1 MAREPTLLEQA
12 LQRGR
17 VTVSGLVAVW
27 VVDGQGAAAMPAD
40 EWRSAE
46 KWAMSRRGSA
56 VALRDRQVLLERITT
71 MVTRSGTTFATLKGS
86 PKSLGQLEKLMKSG
100 GFDLNEWRFPADE
113 GTLRKRPVEDNPV
126 SKPSTPPIA
135 SETPPTGD

>member
-40 EWRSAE
+40 EWRTTE

-56 VALRDRQVLLERITT
+56 SAQRDRMVLLERIQT
-71 MVTRSGTTFATLKGS
+71 MVTRTGTTFTTIRGS
-86 PKSLGQLEKLMKSG
+86 QKSLDQLQKLMKSG

-113 GTLRKRPVEDNPV
+113 GSPGARAKVDNGGQK
-126 SKPSTPPIA
+126 KPTKPGTP
-135 SETPPTGD
+135 